1 MKEYQRRFLCVLLAA
16 LFLLSVPF
24 GAPARADE
32 GGVLLPG
39 EEGFRYEGEGFDT
52 PEDAALYYL
61 AGLKNQDFE
70 QMLAAFAWE
79 TQADHFD
86 FRSFTAYMKGFNP
99 VSVPGMPFSNGL
111 LYSAELEEMRTRQA
125 WLISRALELF
135 VNNEMETSATRTVIM
150 KDEAEIDEY
159 FGRCDNGWP
168 EQFASLENIRI
179 YTPDDVTEG
188 MFSHEMNQ
196 ASYQKRNA
204 RYGADE
210 TRDVIVFA
218 DTEAATVGIM
228 PVAARYGDRWYLVST
243 SSMTSMILGIAVNCQ
258 AVFAVP
264 EELAETVKG
273 IEPAARVSDLPDRNR
288 EAIRYEG
295 SGFGTP
301 EEAAEYY
308 LEGLKN
314 QNIQQMLGAFA
325 WETQNSRY
333 SLKDYILRM
342 QCVNE
347 TAAIR
352 MPAFSSLMAGSNL
365 CSLRYVQA
373 NRIQKALRRYVLAEA
388 DRFSEF
394 LEGYNVSFD
403 GEEDIDAFIALYD
416 NDRAGKLAAMS
427 GVRFADPA
435 SVIPKY
441 DTEQTKELLGKYR
454 DIYGAEEI
462 RELIGT
468 ADLGGET
475 LLFNPIL
482 ARYGGRWYIV
492 TIQGIAF
499 SLLGADYQR
508 QAFFTFP
515 GTLEDY
521 LRKLQQ

>member
-1 MKEYQRRFLCVLLAA
+1 MKGIQKRFLCVILAA
-16 LFLLSVPF
+16 LFLLFAPC
-24 GAPARADE
+24 GALAGADE
-32 GGVLLPG
+32 GKVLLPG

-111 LYSAELEEMRTRQA
+111 LYSAELEEMRSRQA

-210 TRDVIVFA
+210 TRDVIIFA
-218 DTEAATVGIM
+218 DAGDTTIGIM

-273 IEPAARVSDLPDRNR
+273 IEPAARVADLPDRNR
-288 EAIRYEG
+288 EAVRYEG

-365 CSLRYVQA
+365 C
-373 NRIQKALRRYVLAEA
+373 
-388 DRFSEF
+388 
-394 LEGYNVSFD
+394 
-403 GEEDIDAFIALYD
+403 
-416 NDRAGKLAAMS
+416 
-427 GVRFADPA
+427 
-435 SVIPKY
+435 
-441 DTEQTKELLGKYR
+441 
-454 DIYGAEEI
+454 
-462 RELIGT
+462 
-468 ADLGGET
+468 
-475 LLFNPIL
+475 
-482 ARYGGRWYIV
+482 
-492 TIQGIAF
+492 
-499 SLLGADYQR
+499 
-508 QAFFTFP
+508 
-515 GTLEDY
+515 
-521 LRKLQQ
+521 

>member
-1 MKEYQRRFLCVLLAA
+1 MDELPGIVEVFNLVVPAQIRLRVISQVGTPLYHAVLPPAGESGANRSLAQAVAKSRRAQKAQETDDRPEETKTTGEQAGTAEEQAGKQAKAGKAEKAEKGGKADKTAAKSAAKGKASKKTEERVESAPVPAPSAAPAAVPALSALQAQVQDLEAERLMCVMNLEK
-16 LFLLSVPF
+16 
-24 GAPARADE
+24 ARADE
-32 GGVLLPG
+32 EQYAREVLL
-39 EEGFRYEGEGFDT
+39 
-52 PEDAALYYL
+52 
-61 AGLKNQDFE
+61 K
-70 QMLAAFAWE
+70 
-79 TQADHFD
+79 
-86 FRSFTAYMKGFNP
+86 
-99 VSVPGMPFSNGL
+99 
-111 LYSAELEEMRTRQA
+111 
-125 WLISRALELF
+125 
-135 VNNEMETSATRTVIM
+135 
-150 KDEAEIDEY
+150 
-159 FGRCDNGWP
+159 
-168 EQFASLENIRI
+168 
-179 YTPDDVTEG
+179 
-188 MFSHEMNQ
+188 
-196 ASYQKRNA
+196 
-204 RYGADE
+204 
-210 TRDVIVFA
+210 
-218 DTEAATVGIM
+218 TEASWKDAES
-228 PVAARYGDRWYLVST
+228 AAQER
-243 SSMTSMILGIAVNCQ
+243 
-258 AVFAVP
+258 
-264 EELAETVKG
+264 
-273 IEPAARVSDLPDRNR
+273 
-288 EAIRYEG
+288 
-295 SGFGTP
+295 
-301 EEAAEYY
+301 

-416 NDRAGKLAAMS
+416 NDRAGKLAGMS

-482 ARYGGRWYIV
+482 ARYGDRWFIV
-492 TIQGIAF
+492 TVQGIAF